1 MSAPYQKLLETG
13 PLSSSDI
20 IDRLNRHHPKVIDL
34 SLERV
39 ERLLGD
45 LKNPEKKLSPVI
57 HVAGTNGKGSVIAFM
72 RSFAE
77 AAGLKVHVYTSPHL
91 VDFRERIRVAGE
103 LITDAALGELLDECE
118 VVNKGLPIT
127 FFEITT
133 ALAFLA
139 FSRTPADLC
148 LLETGLGGR
157 LDATNVLDQPAV
169 TALTPISMITW
180 GFWAQT

>member
-1 MSAPYQKLLETG
+1 MCNCGSGFGKGLRQVSAPYQKLLETG
-13 PLSSSDI
+13 PLSSLDI

-39 ERLLGD
+39 ERLLGN

-118 VVNKGLPIT
+118 RRQQGVAYYI
-127 FFEITT
+127 F
-133 ALAFLA
+133 
-139 FSRTPADLC
+139 
-148 LLETGLGGR
+148 
-157 LDATNVLDQPAV
+157 
-169 TALTPISMITW
+169 
-180 GFWAQT
+180 